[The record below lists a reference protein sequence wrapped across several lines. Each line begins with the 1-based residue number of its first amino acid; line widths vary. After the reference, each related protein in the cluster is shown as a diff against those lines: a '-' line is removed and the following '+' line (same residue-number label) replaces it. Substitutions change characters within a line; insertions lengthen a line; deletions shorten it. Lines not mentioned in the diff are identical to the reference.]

1 MRVPLIPEFLIS
13 LPATV
18 PQLWAVVKLTTQ
30 SVTVGQYSLRA
41 LFYRKPILP
50 ERRWHRTYAEW
61 EAAAEQHFK
70 RLNDQG
76 IRTVKAEIRSADFV
90 AWCRRTG
97 RNIDNKAL
105 VALANEAAYRV
116 IKGGH

>member
-1 MRVPLIPEFLIS
+1 MS
-13 LPATV
+13 
-18 PQLWAVVKLTTQ
+18 PQRQPVRRAAMQEGKIQ
-30 SVTVGQYSLRA
+30 VTGFAWFKEDDYES
-41 LFYRKPILP
+41 FKPILP

-105 VALANEAAYRV
+105 VALANEAACRV
-116 IKGGH
+116 IEGSH